1 MIQQFVSP
9 RGNIPVK
16 RVDDIVAN
24 APAPPMQPLP
34 GGKFPKEY
42 RNKEGPPENPR
53 ENFDGREI
61 QGRPGPVNPGDK
73 QVFEYP
79 VKALVQPPPFT
90 SEYNYEK
97 KTCKSQ
103 AVSAVIS

>member
-1 MIQQFVSP
+1 
-9 RGNIPVK
+9 
-16 RVDDIVAN
+16 
-24 APAPPMQPLP
+24 MQPLP